1 MQTQQSS
8 FHTIIGYEVRGGINL
23 SFLFSP
29 DRITLYFYNNPG
41 VITIEKQSLA
51 SVILLYL
58 RFIVQGAP
66 GKRGNPGILGEP
78 GEKVRGCYEN
88 FCTSIIMIQPR
99 RYSAV

>member
-1 MQTQQSS
+1 MVSGYLFY
-8 FHTIIGYEVRGGINL
+8 FH
-23 SFLFSP
+23 
-29 DRITLYFYNNPG
+29 RIVSLCTSNNNPG

-58 RFIVQGAP
+58 RFIFQGAP

>member
-1 MQTQQSS
+1 MQKLQTRQPVTVFILSFSESPCKYNNLVLRRSQRWYQSI
-8 FHTIIGYEVRGGINL
+8 F
-23 SFLFSP
+23 FLFSP
-29 DRITLYFYNNPG
+29 NRITLHFYDNPG

-78 GEKVRGCYEN
+78 GEKVRGC
-88 FCTSIIMIQPR
+88 
-99 RYSAV
+99 

>member
-1 MQTQQSS
+1 MQKLQKRQPVTLFILS
-8 FHTIIGYEVRGGINL
+8 FFESPCIGDEVRGGISL

-29 DRITLYFYNNPG
+29 NRITLHFYDNPG
-41 VITIEKQSLA
+41 VITTEKQSLA

-78 GEKVRGCYEN
+78 GEKVRGC
-88 FCTSIIMIQPR
+88 
-99 RYSAV
+99 